1 MSQHETVSA
10 PGLALADVN
19 VAGLAWRDAWRLQA
33 RNHPWMTGG
42 LGLALAAMALLLG
55 AGIRDGL
62 SSGGEPLRLAVLGG
76 LAGFAATAVGALAGV
91 TLRQLSQRAEDSLL
105 GFAAGMML
113 AASSFSLILPGL
125 AAAKEMTGSGVLGAL
140 TVVGGMALGV
150 LLMLGLDRFTPHE
163 HESSGPCGPGCERI
177 GRVWLF
183 VLAIT
188 LHNLPEGMAIGVS
201 FAQGD
206 MGVGLPLTSAIAIQD
221 IPEGLAVVMALR
233 AAGVGAWPAVLMAG
247 ASGLMEPLGSLFGAG
262 IAGGLALAYPVG
274 LGLAAGAMI
283 FVVSHEVIPETHRN
297 GHQTSATLGLMA
309 GASGLMEPLG
319 SLFGAG
325 IAGGLALAYPVG
337 LGLAAGAMIF
347 VVSHEVIPETH
358 RNGHQT
364 SATLGLMAGFAVMM
378 FLDTA
383 MG

>member
-1 MSQHETVSA
+1 MNPHQPVA
-10 PGLALADVN
+10 ARGLTTNDV
-19 VAGLAWRDAWRLQA
+19 AALAWRDAWRLQA

-42 LGLALAAMALLLG
+42 LGLALLAVAWLL
-55 AGIRDGL
+55 ASGIRQGL
-62 SSGGEPLRLAVLGG
+62 SGGGEPLRLAVLGG
-76 LAGFAATAVGALAGV
+76 LAGFGATAVGALAGV
-91 TLRQLSQRAEDSLL
+91 TLRRLSQRAEDSLL

-125 AAAKEMTGSGVLGAL
+125 DAAREMTGSGPQAAL

-163 HESSGPCGPGCERI
+163 HDSTGPCGPGCERI

-206 MGVGLPLTSAIAIQD
+206 MNVGLPLTSAIAIQD

-233 AAGVGAWPAVLMAG
+233 AAGIGSWPAVLMAG

-297 GHQTSATLGLMA
+297 GHQTT
-309 GASGLMEPLG
+309 
-319 SLFGAG
+319 
-325 IAGGLALAYPVG
+325 
-337 LGLAAGAMIF
+337 
-347 VVSHEVIPETH
+347 
-358 RNGHQT
+358 
-364 SATLGLMAGFAVMM
+364 ATLGLMAGFAVMM